1 MARTKNAT
9 PQKKPRQFRRVWWIP
24 VLRGLL
30 FLVLGVLLL
39 LQPMQDISVTPWLF
53 GVFLGIDGLV
63 LVMQWFTHRKQLG
76 AAWWLAQAVIN
87 LGFGAAIILWAQFWD
102 ITALGQYW
110 VLVVWVL
117 VLGIASI
124 VGAMYLSRNRDLG
137 SSWMAVFGIVSALFG
152 VTLIT
157 QDIGDLEVVSFTCIV
172 LGLFAFVAGA
182 ILMVSGFATRAVA
195 REIDNLR
202 KQAEKAGIDLS
213 GGFVLGA
220 SGAISTV
227 SQAEAKEAKESAV
240 AKDAK
245 DEPTHPV
252 VVDGESAET
261 DAFAPESPATKRL
274 DSNSAPTGIDART
287 EAQAGTDDTTAFT
300 PRATPA
306 TSAQSDTDAPTGS
319 DAPSTLPEN
328 ALGDDVP
335 RSGTGPRISRHD
347 DEHSTLEDPPDDP
360 RVS

>member
-1 MARTKNAT
+1 MARTKSAT

-53 GVFLGIDGLV
+53 GVFLGVDGLV

-76 AAWWLAQAVIN
+76 AAWWLVQAVIN
-87 LGFGAAIILWAQFWD
+87 LGFGTAIILWAQFWD

-157 QDIGDLEVVSFTCIV
+157 QDIGDLQVVSFTCVV

-227 SQAEAKEAKESAV
+227 SQAGAS
-240 AKDAK
+240 DAN
-245 DEPTHPV
+245 DTPTHPV
-252 VVDGESAET
+252 VVED
-261 DAFAPESPATKRL
+261 DATAADTSGAALPATERL
-274 DSNSAPTGIDART
+274 DADTKPTGIDSRA
-287 EAQAGTDDTTAFT
+287 ADGDGTNEDDTNDTSAFT

-306 TSAQSDTDAPTGS
+306 TSTPSDTDVPTGS

-328 ALGDDVP
+328 ALGDDTP
-335 RSGTGPRISRHD
+335 RGGTGPRIARHD